1 MKKLG
6 RQTMKKLNYT
16 QPEMEMV
23 KFGVSD
29 VLATSGVTP
38 GYNPDAQEGSNDWN
52 IGNGTDQ
59 SFGL

>member
-1 MKKLG
+1 
-6 RQTMKKLNYT
+6 MKKLNYT

-38 GYNPDAQEGSNDWN
+38 GYNPEAIEGGGWVVGPNSSGNDQ
-52 IGNGTDQ
+52 G
-59 SFGL
+59 FAL

>member
-1 MKKLG
+1 
-6 RQTMKKLNYT
+6 MKKLNYT

-38 GYNPDAQEGSNDWN
+38 GYNPDAQEGSNGWIIN
-52 IGNGTDQ
+52 NSNDQ
-59 SFGL
+59 GFAL

>member
-1 MKKLG
+1 
-6 RQTMKKLNYT
+6 MKKLNYT

-29 VLATSGVTP
+29 VLATSTAAP

-52 IGNGTDQ
+52 IGNGTDP

>member
-1 MKKLG
+1 
-6 RQTMKKLNYT
+6 MKKLNYT

-38 GYNPDAQEGSNDWN
+38 GYNPDAQEGSNDWIIN
-52 IGNGTDQ
+52 NGNDQ
-59 SFGL
+59 GFAL